1 MAINEELFLPS
12 KGTERLSSPRCFG
25 DRWEVIEPIDEGRQ
39 SYIYKVR
46 DRNGEYSGQF
56 ALKRFKNRRR
66 LDRFEPE
73 V

>member
-1 MAINEELFLPS
+1 MAINKELFLPS
-12 KGTERLSSPRCFG
+12 KGTERMPSPRCFG
-25 DRWEVIEPIDEGRQ
+25 DRWEVIEPIDEGGQ
-39 SYIYKVR
+39 FYIYKVR

-56 ALKRFKNRRR
+56 ALKHLKNRRR